1 MAVPVS
7 NIFSCKVVH
16 LTSVHPAL
24 DSRIL
29 YKEGRTLAE
38 SGCRVVLIAPHDRDE
53 AVAGVRIRAVPPA
66 GNRRERMTRTALRVY
81 RAALEEGAALYHL
94 HDPELIPAGLLLKL
108 RGKRVIYD
116 AHEDLP
122 RQTLIKEWLPAR
134 FRPMTAMAAG
144 WLEALGAAFF
154 DGIVGA
160 TPVISRRFPR
170 EKTITVRNYP
180 ILEELAWPESPAYR
194 RRSPVIAYVGA
205 LSEYRGLG
213 QMIQAVARVPDSLD
227 ARLVLAGRFSPA
239 ELEEDAR
246 RLPGWSKTE
255 YLGWQS
261 RTGVARLL
269 SQARL
274 GLVLLHPRPNYI
286 DSLPVKLF
294 EYLAAGLPVVASDFP
309 GWREIVEKNRC
320 GFLVDPLDP
329 QAVAQAITR
338 LLENPLEAEAMG
350 RRGREAAVNKY
361 NWKEEGEKLTAFYLS
376 LLPR

>member
-7 NIFSCKVVH
+7 TPFPCKVVH

-24 DSRIL
+24 DARIL

-53 AVAGVRIRAVPPA
+53 TVAGVRIRAVPPA
-66 GNRRERMTRTALRVY
+66 RTRRERMTRTVFRVY
-81 RAALEEGAALYHL
+81 RAALEEDAALYHL
-94 HDPELIPAGLLLKL
+94 HDPELIPAGLGLKL
-108 RGKRVIYD
+108 RGKKVIYD
-116 AHEDLP
+116 VHEDLP
-122 RQTLIKEWLPAR
+122 RQTLIKEWLPAWC
-134 FRPMTAMAAG
+134 RPLTAKAAG
-144 WLEALGAAFF
+144 WLETVGAAFF
-154 DGIVGA
+154 DGIIGA
-160 TPVISRRFPR
+160 TPLISRRFPR

-180 ILEELAWPESPAYR
+180 LLEELVFPEAPAYQR
-194 RRSPVIAYVGA
+194 RAPVMVYVGA
-205 LSEYRGLG
+205 LSEYRGLR
-213 QMIQAVARVPDSLD
+213 QMIQAVALVPDSLK

-239 ELEEDAR
+239 ELEEEAR

-269 SQARL
+269 SRSRL
-274 GLVLLHPRPNYI
+274 GLVLLHPRPNYY

-329 QAVAQAITR
+329 RAVAQAVTR

-350 RRGREAAVNKY
+350 RRGREAAVRYY
-361 NWKEEGEKLTAFYLS
+361 NWEGEGKNLTAFYSS
-376 LLPR
+376 LLRR